1 MLCQECNQREATLH
15 FAKIINGEKTEFH
28 ICEKCAKE
36 KGEYSPG
43 SNSFSIHQLLSGLLH
58 FEQPVQ
64 SDNGQTKAHED
75 LKCSKCGM
83 TYVQFTKVGR
93 FGCDHCYK
101 SFSSKL
107 DPILKRV
114 HSGNHTHAGKIPKR
128 IGGGIQIQRKIDGL
142 KQELRGYIDD
152 EAFEKAAEIRDQI
165 RALEKEKNEQK
176 GG

>member
-1 MLCQECNQREATLH
+1 MLCQECQQREATLH

-36 KGEYSPG
+36 KGEYTPG

-58 FEQPVQ
+58 FEQPMQ
-64 SDNGQTKAHED
+64 AEKGHTHSHAE
-75 LKCSKCGM
+75 LSCPKCEM
-83 TYVQFTKVGR
+83 TYSQFTKVGR
-93 FGCDHCYK
+93 FGCAHCYK

-114 HSGNHTHAGKIPKR
+114 HSGNHSHAGKLPKR
-128 IGGGIQIQRKIDGL
+128 IGGGIQIQRQIDHL
-142 KQELRGYIDD
+142 KQQMRTYIDD
-152 EAFEKAAEIRDQI
+152 EAFEKAAEVRDQI
-165 RALEKEKNEQK
+165 RSLEKEKDAQK